1 MFPAAFI
8 NGIDLRYHIARRSG
22 RVTFKIGLLIDLD
35 PRKFFVK
42 GSPRYF
48 TFFERGISESHVTQ
62 HMWQV
67 TCFEEFRPQIYIWQF
82 KYKRGY
88 EKISDI
94 KLRKRTKYVPS

>member
-1 MFPAAFI
+1 M
-8 NGIDLRYHIARRSG
+8 
-22 RVTFKIGLLIDLD
+22 GLLVDLD
-35 PRKFFVK
+35 PRKFFIK

-48 TFFERGISESHVTQ
+48 TMFERGISESHVAQ
-62 HMWQV
+62 HLWQV
-67 TCFEEFRPQIYIWQF
+67 TSFEEFRPQIYIWQF